1 MSSGANGIADVPSTV
16 FLATFQNIATAIS
29 TQISN
34 ATNLAGAQ
42 DFYNVTSASYIKNG
56 GGRIVNISVIV
67 TGSAVGTIYDAAT
80 ISDTTRPIYK
90 ITFAQTGIQVV
101 NLPFQYGLLIVPGT
115 GQKLAGSFS

>member
-1 MSSGANGIADVPSTV
+1 MTNGSNGIADVPSTV

-34 ATNLAGAQ
+34 ATNIAGAQ
-42 DFYNVTSASYIKNG
+42 DFYNITSAKMIKPSA
-56 GGRIVNISVIV
+56 GRIVNISVIV
-67 TGSAVGTIYDAAT
+67 PGSAVGTVYDAAS

-90 ITFAQTGIQVV
+90 ITFASTGIQVV

-115 GQKLAGSFS
+115 GQTLAGSFS